1 MGRVTPPVN
10 GFRLREVAV
19 AAYGPSVVISTG
31 HGAVMPVLALRAR
44 DLGAD
49 VGTAALVVGLLG
61 VGMLIASLPAGVVI
75 ARIGEK
81 RALQVAGVLDAVAMG
96 AAALTD
102 SVVGLGA
109 AVWSA
114 AWRGRRS

>member
-1 MGRVTPPVN
+1 MSIA
-10 GFRLREVAV
+10 L
-19 AAYGPSVVISTG
+19 AAYGPSVVISVG

-61 VGMLIASLPAGVVI
+61 VGMLLASLPAGVVI

-81 RALQVAGVLDAVAMG
+81 RALLLAGCSTRSRWARRP
-96 AAALTD
+96 LTD
-102 SVVGLGA
+102 SVARARAGRGA
-109 AVWSA
+109 SA

>member
-1 MGRVTPPVN
+1 MGRVTTTRRAS
-10 GFRLREVAV
+10 GCETSRSRRTARR
-19 AAYGPSVVISTG
+19 VVISIG

-61 VGMLIASLPAGVVI
+61 VGMLLASLPAG
-75 ARIGEK
+75 ARGRPDRARRGRCWS
-81 RALQVAGVLDAVAMG
+81 RALLDAVAMV

-102 SVVGLGA
+102 SVVGA
-109 AVWSA
+109 
-114 AWRGRRS
+114 GRRRSW